1 MAIRWE
7 ALTVDAHNPASLAQ
21 WWAQTL
27 DWELVDWLP
36 AGAEVRQPERQAPSL
51 FFLSVPE
58 AKEGKNRLHLD
69 MYADDQGAAVAA
81 LIARGATRANVGQPA
96 DAECIV
102 MRDPEGNEF
111 CLLDPR

>member
-7 ALTVDAHNPASLAQ
+7 ALTVDALDPSSIAQ

-27 DWELVDWLP
+27 DWEVVDWLP
-36 AGAEVRQPERQAPSL
+36 AGVEVRQPERQSASL

-58 AKEGKNRLHLD
+58 AKQIKNRLHLD
-69 MYADDQGAAVAA
+69 LYADDQSETIDA
-81 LIARGATRANVGQPA
+81 LVARGAARADVGQPE
-96 DAECIV
+96 DAACIV